1 MLRIQA
7 TGTARGQGPRA
18 EVGGGSCSAL
28 RLPDL
33 GDPQSSAVWM
43 SALGANA
50 ARRTGHQRN
59 GAGGIRH
66 GDESSGDEFSGD
78 DSA

>member
-1 MLRIQA
+1 M
-7 TGTARGQGPRA
+7 RA
-18 EVGGGSCSAL
+18 YWNNLSRVE
-28 RLPDL
+28 R
-33 GDPQSSAVWM
+33 WM